1 MAKKPTG
8 NRPVPKVAQPR
19 AAKGAGKMN
28 KVAPSPKHTPMH
40 DSRRNATMGDTS
52 KRRGYV

>member
-8 NRPVPKVAQPR
+8 NRPTPKVAQSK

-28 KVAPSPKHTPMH
+28 KSTPAVKHTSMASPKAA
-40 DSRRNATMGDTS
+40 ATRSDTS
-52 KRRGYV
+52 KRRGF